1 MGRSVSYPSNAI
13 VCFGHLDPDTYR
25 CDNCGDTFNAYKEG
39 PAKEGDPEFDAD
51 LSADEQE
58 DVRRCPHCGEHEDG
72 THYQFD
78 AAYQDEFD
86 WLMGQLK
93 DDVLAAFDSAREDD
107 TWLDREDH
115 AIASNRFV
123 WFGVSEYCGVVALW
137 MAPKEA
143 PYDSPRSWESLRDK
157 WMAQAEPKFRKLAES
172 VLPNPMRR
180 LGVMSNGEAVY
191 QRVNLQGQEA
201 TQ

>member
-1 MGRSVSYPSNAI
+1 MGRSVSTPSNAI
-13 VCFGHLDPDTYR
+13 VAYGHLSVDTYR
-25 CDNCGDTFNAYKEG
+25 CDNCGDTFNEHT
-39 PAKEGDPEFDAD
+39 
-51 LSADEQE
+51 E
-58 DVRRCPHCGEHEDG
+58 DDRGTKRCPHCGAHEDD
-72 THYQFD
+72 TTNQSEW
-78 AAYQDEFD
+78 AYQDEFD
-86 WLMGQLK
+86 WLLSQLK
-93 DDVLAAFDSAREDD
+93 DDVLTAFDSAREDD
-107 TWLDREDH
+107 TWLGREDR

-172 VLPNPMRR
+172 VLPNPMLR

-191 QRVNLQGQEA
+191 QRVNLQGQGA